1 MNENKKII
9 MLKKTDQEKKS
20 DYSNMQEISF
30 INMLYLNQE
39 FLEEN
44 NVKKKIRKKLSS
56 YKSQDKKKER
66 YIDKEFITETEVVE
80 KLFLSQLKCYY
91 CSCHVYLFYNNNRQ
105 DSQWTLERLDN
116 KILHSNKNTVVS
128 CLKCN
133 LKRRTS
139 NSKKFLF
146 TKKMNL
152 IKKL

>member
-1 MNENKKII
+1 MSENKKII
-9 MLKKTDQEKKS
+9 TLKKTEHEKKS
-20 DYSNMQEISF
+20 DYSNMKEISF
-30 INMLYLNQE
+30 INMLYLNQD

-56 YKSQDKKKER
+56 YKSQDKKKNR
-66 YIDKEFITETEVVE
+66 YIDKEFITETEVIE

-91 CSCHVYLFYNNNRQ
+91 CSCHVYLFYNNNRE

-116 KILHSNKNTVVS
+116 KLLHSNKNTVVS

>member
-1 MNENKKII
+1 MSENKKIA
-9 MLKKTDQEKKS
+9 LTKKLIHEKRS
-20 DYSNMQEISF
+20 DYTNIQEVSF
-30 INMLYLNQE
+30 INMLYLNQS
-39 FLEEN
+39 FIEEKEL
-44 NVKKKIRKKLSS
+44 KKNLNKKLSS
-56 YKSQDKKKER
+56 YKSQDKKKNR
-66 YIDKEFITETEVVE
+66 YNEDKFITQEELVD
-80 KLFLSQLKCYY
+80 KLFYSQLKCYY
-91 CSCHVYLFYNNNRQ
+91 CSCHVYLFYNNNRE